1 MNADWGMSTNIEKV
15 FRLILTQAKKNN
27 VSEDMMPTKIMILS
41 DMQFNQATDRYSKS
55 YDMIEKMYEEEGYKK
70 PSIIF
75 WNLNGR
81 GGNFPVEFDK
91 EGTALV
97 SGFSP
102 SILKSIIKGKNMTPE
117 SILMD
122 TVNDERYGVIT
133 V

>member
-1 MNADWGMSTNIEKV
+1 
-15 FRLILTQAKKNN
+15 
-27 VSEDMMPTKIMILS
+27 MMPTKIMILS